1 MTAFDRFDPFERR
14 IADAIDEI
22 AAAQLP
28 DYLDDVFQA
37 TARTSQR
44 PRWTFPERWLP
55 VDMTLSPRPIV
66 GRVPIQALLLL
77 LLLVALVAGTLVA
90 FVGFRPRVP
99 APFGPAVNGSI
110 AYTAA
115 GDLYV
120 RDALT
125 ADARVLIGGT
135 GDQIGPDYSPDGT
148 MLAFVTSQS
157 DGDHFS
163 VARADGTSVR
173 QLALVPKSGN
183 AQSEW
188 SPDGSRIGLI
198 YDVKGSPQLSIAPV
212 GGGQAQVIGLDGL
225 RALDLAWQPP
235 SGQRLLIRAQA
246 AQGDEVALYTMN
258 PDGSDRRL
266 VVPAHDSTFGPSY
279 TFSGSVWSPDGSR
292 IAYNSIDP
300 IPGSPDASHF
310 RIHVVN
316 ADGTGDVVASSLADP
331 NVQQAWPRFSPD
343 GRSILVNQW
352 TFKADDLN
360 AKGWLGLM
368 SSDLSG
374 PARLIGPKFPG
385 GEDTGLPAFWSPDGT
400 RVIVQV
406 NNVRQVWSID
416 PVTGVGELLVWAG
429 ELPGWQRRAP

>member
-1 MTAFDRFDPFERR
+1 MTAFDRFDPFELR

-22 AAAQLP
+22 AAARLP
-28 DYLDDVFQA
+28 DYLDDIFQA

-55 VDMTLSPRPIV
+55 VDTTLSPRPLV
-66 GRVPIQALLLL
+66 GRVPIRGLLLL
-77 LLLVALVAGTLVA
+77 LLLLALVAGTVLVS
-90 FVGFRPRVP
+90 VGSRPRVP
-99 APFGPAVNGSI
+99 APFGPAGNGSI

-120 RDALT
+120 REALT
-125 ADARVLIGGT
+125 GDARLLIGGT
-135 GDQIGPDYSPDGT
+135 GEQLAPDYSPDGT
-148 MLAFVTSQS
+148 MVAFITTLS

-173 QLALVPKSGN
+173 ELALVPPSGN
-183 AQSEW
+183 AQSSW
-188 SPDGSRIGLI
+188 SPDSASIALI
-198 YDVKGSPQLSIAPV
+198 YDVDGTPQLSIAPV
-212 GGGQAQVIGLDGL
+212 NGGDPRVIDLGGL
-225 RALDLAWQPP
+225 RALDVSWQPP
-235 SGQRLLIRAQA
+235 SGERVLLRAQA
-246 AQGDEVALYTMN
+246 ATGTAVSLYTMKA
-258 PDGSDRRL
+258 DGSDRRVL
-266 VVPAHDSTFGPSY
+266 VPAQDSTFGPEY
-279 TFSGSVWSPDGSR
+279 ALSGPVWSPDGSR
-292 IAYNSIDP
+292 IAHNSIDP
-300 IPGSPDASHF
+300 IPGSEHTHF
-310 RIHVVN
+310 RIHVVKP
-316 ADGTGDVVASSLADP
+316 DGSDDVPAPSPGDPD
-331 NVQQAWPRFSPD
+331 VQQAWPRFSPD
-343 GRSILVNQW
+343 GRSILVHQW
-352 TFKADDLN
+352 RFKTDDPN

-374 PARLIGPKFPG
+374 PARPIGNQFPG